1 MNHQPRKGDTPS
13 RDSGSPDGI
22 YLKRVNFFKGIDT
35 WFDLD
40 KETIVSVWLSNWT
53 GREVIRLND
62 QIVASRRVIS
72 LQSEHSFE
80 HGGKTYRVT
89 VDYKK
94 LTQFRIELWQGDQLV
109 DFDVISQGR
118 VFQRGQGAPKATKK
132 TWITGLMVGLTLGA
146 MGALFGYWLGQMF
159 GA

>member
-1 MNHQPRKGDTPS
+1 MSHPPRKGDTQS
-13 RDSGSPDGI
+13 RNSGSPDGI

-62 QIVASRRVIS
+62 EIVASRRVIS

-89 VDYKK
+89 VDCKK
-94 LTQFRIELWQGDQLV
+94 LTQFRIELWQGDQLI
-109 DFDVISQGR
+109 DFDVISHGT

-132 TWITGLMVGLTLGA
+132 TVIKGLMVGLALGV
-146 MGALFGYWLGQMF
+146 MGALFGYWLGQLF

>member
-1 MNHQPRKGDTPS
+1 MSHQPHKGDTQS
-13 RDSGSPDGI
+13 NDASSSGGT
-22 YLKRVNFFKGIDT
+22 YLKRVNFFTGIET

-62 QIVASRRVIS
+62 EVIASRRVIS

-89 VDYKK
+89 VSCDK
-94 LTQFRIELWQGDQLV
+94 LTQFRIELWQGDQLL
-109 DFDVISQGR
+109 DFDVVSHGR
-118 VFQRGQGAPKATKK
+118 VFQRGEGAPKATIK
-132 TWITGLMVGLTLGA
+132 TLIMSLMAGAAFGA
-146 MGALFGYWLGQMF
+146 MGALFGYWIGGIF